1 MKYPSD
7 TSNIQDMEMSDGTEA
22 LGLGNVANTIED
34 DSQD

>member
-7 TSNIQDMEMSDGTEA
+7 TSNTQDLELDDGTEA